1 MYGLDINFL
10 KDRPGYLDTPASKTK
25 DAGGGGGSA
34 SPQSFIPIVAGV
46 VVAALAIGG
55 ALGTKFLYF
64 DRENAQLQAQ
74 VDGVNADI
82 EQQAAQTAE
91 IDGIKAQTE
100 AIRTQTLALATV
112 FNQIKP
118 WSALL
123 QEIKDRTPTGVQMN
137 SIQQVEVELPPD
149 PNAAADAPP
158 PGPVPGIEIRG
169 LANTYD
175 DVNDFVL
182 LLQNSDFLGGENTQ
196 LASAR
201 ITNSPVQVE
210 VPEGSDIQVTLP
222 DVVSFEISTPLSD
235 KGATELMTQLESK
248 GAIGL
253 TSRIET
259 LRQKGILE

>member
-10 KDRPGYLDTPASKTK
+10 KDRPGYLDTPANKTK
-25 DAGGGGGSA
+25 DGGGEST
-34 SPQSFIPIVAGV
+34 SPQSFIPIAAGV
-46 VVAALAIGG
+46 AVAALAIGG
-55 ALGTKFLYF
+55 ALGTKLFYF

-74 VDGVNADI
+74 LDGVNADI

-91 IDGIKAQTE
+91 IDGIKGQTE

-123 QEIKDRTPTGVQMN
+123 QEIKDLTPTGIQMN

-149 PNAAADAPP
+149 PNAAADAPDP
-158 PGPVPGIEIRG
+158 EPVPGIEIRG
-169 LANTYD
+169 TASTYD

-201 ITNSPVQVE
+201 ITSSPVRVE
-210 VPEGSDIQVTLP
+210 VPEGSDIEVTLP